1 MKTIFTSHW
10 RVWLAGSVAA
20 NVIAVALLA
29 FAFLPRETPST
40 RTSDVYR
47 DLFEH
52 RLTRADV
59 RGEVAPPPVAS
70 GAVTQALA
78 TFSPATRMR
87 IPRIG
92 VDADLVVLGILP
104 NGHMDDPSGPK
115 EVGIY
120 NFASKPGL
128 GGNSVFSGHVDYH
141 DYGPAVF
148 WNLKKLVAGDAIE
161 VVLKDGT
168 VVQYSVTATH
178 LYPVAELPM
187 AEVVGPTATE
197 SATLITCGGT
207 FRNGEYSDRL
217 IVRAVKTGT
226 VKAGS

>member
-1 MKTIFTSHW
+1 MRSLFTPHW
-10 RVWLAGSVAA
+10 RLWLAGSVAA
-20 NVIAVALLA
+20 NVIGLGLLA
-29 FAFLPRETPST
+29 FAFLPTHSPSAS
-40 RTSDVYR
+40 TSDTYR

-59 RGEVAPPPVAS
+59 RGEAVPSPVANR
-70 GAVTQALA
+70 AVAEPPA
-78 TFSPATRMR
+78 VFSPAKRMR
-87 IPRIG
+87 IPKIG
-92 VDADLVVLGILP
+92 VDADLVVLGINP
-104 NGHMDDPSGPK
+104 DGHMADPSSPK

-148 WNLKKLVAGDAIE
+148 WNLTKLVTGDAIE
-161 VVLKDGT
+161 VVLTDGT
-168 VVQYSVTATH
+168 VVQYAVTASH
-178 LYPVAELPM
+178 LYALADLPM

-197 SATLITCGGT
+197 SATLITCGGS
-207 FRNGEYSDRL
+207 FSGGEYTHRL
-217 IVRAVKTGT
+217 VVRAAKTGT